1 MIDRLFSK
9 KYILSSLKI
18 PLNKPTT
25 RTLVFCTLY
34 GALLSGCASK
44 TEILDAKP
52 VLAEAKMPAKWQNN
66 PYNKKLVDDVNLQH
80 AWGLKLPLEL
90 QKMLRQAQL
99 QNGSILVAQF
109 RTQVAQ
115 LDSEIAQGTSL
126 PDVKASLSQRE
137 YQTANN
143 DGKTHNQLR
152 SLGFSAK
159 WELDLWRS
167 LADAE
172 KQKHILLEAAQYQ
185 YEAAVYSAQSQVLL
199 TWLDIIEQNNLIKL
213 NQQNINN
220 QKRRL
225 AMSLTRL
232 DNGLASSVGVRNVK
246 TSLLKL
252 QESQRNLYYKRD
264 QASRR
269 LNLLLGEYPSK
280 RAITSKM
287 LPKLDEMVATAS
299 PQDIVLN
306 RPDIK
311 EAEAKVIA
319 SGYSW
324 NIAKKKT
331 LPKLTLNATFD
342 AKRKD
347 ASELFDINYWLGSIT
362 AALVQPIF
370 YRDVLLNEAEKSRL
384 TQQIQLTQFQ
394 SKLLTAWQ
402 EVEDALQNEIML
414 KQRQSLIYRALV
426 EAKAAESQ
434 TENQYSSG
442 LANSF
447 ELLAAQRTRTALET
461 DRIKVSVARVR
472 NRIKLALSLGLPSN
486 PPLTEKSS

>member
-1 MIDRLFSK
+1 MCK
-9 KYILSSLKI
+9 LSSLKN

-25 RTLVFCTLY
+25 KKFILCAFL
-34 GALLSGCASK
+34 GAAILGCSAQPEKVDEQLTQLETK
-44 TEILDAKP
+44 TP
-52 VLAEAKMPAKWQNN
+52 TKWQNN
-66 PYNKKLVDDVNLQH
+66 PYKTKATMDVDFQH
-80 AWGLKLPLEL
+80 AWGLKLPNEL
-90 QKMLRQAQL
+90 QKMLQQVQQ
-99 QNGSILVAQF
+99 QNTSILVAQF
-109 RTQVAQ
+109 RSQIAQ
-115 LDSEIAQGTSL
+115 LDGQIAEGANL

-137 YQTANN
+137 YQTVNN
-143 DGKTHNQLR
+143 DGKTHNQL
-152 SLGFSAK
+152 SSSGFSAK
-159 WELDLWRS
+159 WELDIWRS

-172 KQKHILLEAAQYQ
+172 KQKQLLFEAAEYQ
-185 YEAAVYSAQSQVLL
+185 YSAAVYSAQSQVLL
-199 TWLDIIEQNNLIKL
+199 TWLEVIEQNNLIKL
-213 NQQNINN
+213 NLQNINN

-269 LNLLLGEYPSK
+269 LNLLLGEYPLK
-280 RAITSKM
+280 RAIGSKV
-287 LPKLDEMVATAS
+287 LPKLDEMVAAGQ
-299 PQDIVLN
+299 PLDILLN

-311 EAEAKVIA
+311 EAEAKVVA

-324 NIAKKKT
+324 NIAKRKT
-331 LPKLTLNATFD
+331 LSKLTLNATFD

-362 AALVQPIF
+362 ASLVQPIF
-370 YRDVLLNEAEKSRL
+370 YREVLLNEAEKARL
-384 TQQIQLTQFQ
+384 NQQILLTQFEA
-394 SKLLTAWQ
+394 KLLTAWQ

>member
-18 PLNKPTT
+18 PLSKPTT
-25 RTLVFCTLY
+25 KNLVFCVLFAS
-34 GALLSGCASK
+34 ALTGCSSNPEQKDVKLDLLETK
-44 TEILDAKP
+44 TP
-52 VLAEAKMPAKWQNN
+52 VSWQHN
-66 PYNKKLVDDVNLQH
+66 PYSKALASDTSLQH
-80 AWGLKLPLEL
+80 IWGLKLPDEL
-90 QKMLRQAQL
+90 QKMLQQVQQ
-99 QNGSILVAQF
+99 QNTSILVAQF
-109 RTQVAQ
+109 RSQMAQ
-115 LDSEIAQGTSL
+115 LDGEIAEGTHL

-143 DGKTHNQLR
+143 DGKTHNQLS

-172 KQKHILLEAAQYQ
+172 KQKHLLFEAAQFQ
-185 YEAAVYSAQSQVLL
+185 YAAAVYSAQSQVLL
-199 TWLDIIEQNNLIKL
+199 TWLDVIEQNNLIKL
-213 NQQNINN
+213 NLQNINN

-232 DNGLASSVGVRNVK
+232 DNGLASSVGVRNVR

-287 LPKLDEMVATAS
+287 LPKLDEMVAAAT

-311 EAEAKVIA
+311 EAEAKVLA
-319 SGYSW
+319 AGFSW
-324 NIAKKKT
+324 DIAKKKT

-347 ASELFDINYWLGSIT
+347 ASELFDLSYWLGSIS
-362 AALVQPIF
+362 ASLVQPIF
-370 YRDVLLNEAEKSRL
+370 YRDVLLNEAEKARL
-384 TQQIQLTQFQ
+384 SQQILLTQFET
-394 SKLLTAWQ
+394 KLLTAWQ

-461 DRIKVSVARVR
+461 DKIKVSVARVK
-472 NRIKLALSLGLPSN
+472 NRIKLALSLGLPSQ
-486 PPLTEKSS
+486 PPITKKSS